1 MAFMTRM
8 TERWLVM
15 VWLIALLISLG
26 LFSGCCVSDTFMYEP
41 SIDER
46 LERERDL
53 KSHPVLLPG
62 VGFTA

>member
-1 MAFMTRM
+1 
-8 TERWLVM
+8 M

-26 LFSGCCVSDTFMYEP
+26 LFSGCCVIETFMYEP